1 MKDMILVV
9 IGGAVGTLFR
19 YLVTGVGFRTEE
31 GAFPFGTLVVNVT
44 GSLIIGFLWGFFEKF
59 DVSSSA
65 KMMLF
70 VGVLGGYT
78 TFSAFGLESLA
89 LAKGGDL
96 RTAFTYIVATN
107 LLGLASVFAGFK
119 ASRIL

>member
-31 GAFPFGTLVVNVT
+31 GVFPFGTLVVNVT
-44 GSLIIGFLWGFFEKF
+44 GSLIIGFLWGFFERF
-59 DVSSSA
+59 DVSSSVR
-65 KMMLF
+65 MTLF

-78 TFSAFGLESLA
+78 TFSAFGLESLN
-89 LAKGGDL
+89 LARSGEL